1 MQILLYLYCLPQ
13 YFEKTNLSLNKLL
26 SHNVL
31 SNEHLYVQICMY
43 NNPLQDPSYK
53 INHTLFNEIITR
65 NNKKINVRFYD
76 SEYGECIHAL
86 NNYSSNNI
94 YIFINSNNIPT
105 PEAILDIKKYFY
117 DAINLENI
125 ITQNILIN
133 QINIGNSYYAATDT
147 VMKHFNLFCEY
158 IFIHNYECLFNFNTV
173 FSFYLHISNYKLNQL
188 PLHFIEIYHKIE
200 HNNIYIQDIDRQLF
214 LLNNID
220 YNEYNFNISQPED
233 NIKIKNNIT
242 YNFKKLNTIPAS
254 MINLPT
260 SNNKVKVFACDGF
273 YKTPKLIRELAIST
287 NFSVSSSDNLY
298 ISHLAQTQSNSLFN
312 SISSIFNQINIKID
326 SIISNFF
333 AYSTQEIIHY
343 NNENNENIWYGIIF
357 LNPNSSNP
365 SSVKFYTTTTGINK
379 YNKNNSGINT
389 NNLIIEDAIGNV
401 FNRIILFDSQYF
413 YSLPYTQANLFQFIK
428 IKLA

>member
-1 MQILLYLYCLPQ
+1 MKILLYLYCLPR
-13 YFEKTNLSLNKLL
+13 YFEKTNLLLNKLL
-26 SHNVL
+26 SQNIL
-31 SNEHLYVQICMY
+31 SNEQFYVQICMY
-43 NNPLQDPSYK
+43 NNPLYDPSYK

-65 NNKKINVRFYD
+65 NNKNINVRFYD

-105 PEAILDIKKYFY
+105 PEAILDIKTYFN
-117 DAINLENI
+117 DDINHENI

-133 QINIGNSYYAATDT
+133 QINIGNSYYAATDK

-158 IFIHNYECLFNFNTV
+158 IYIHNYECLFNFNTA
-173 FSFYLHISNYKLNQL
+173 FSYYLHTSNYKLNQL
-188 PLHFIEIYHKIE
+188 LISFIEINHKIE
-200 HNNIYIQDIDRQLF
+200 HNNIYIQDIDRQLL

-220 YNEYNFNISQPED
+220 YNEYNFNISHTED
-233 NIKIKNNIT
+233 NIKIKNNLN

-260 SNNKVKVFACDGF
+260 SNNKIKFVTWDGF
-273 YKTPKLIRELAIST
+273 YKTPKLIRELAISI
-287 NFSVSSSDNLY
+287 NYSVSASDNLY
-298 ISHLAQTQSNSLFN
+298 ISHLAQTQSNTLFN
-312 SISSIFNQINIKID
+312 SISTMFSRINIKID

-343 NNENNENIWYGIIF
+343 NNDNNENIWYVIIC
-357 LNPNSSNP
+357 LNPDSYNQ
-365 SSVKFYTTTTGINK
+365 SSVKFYTTPTGINK

-428 IKLA
+428 IKIA